1 MPNPNKPFLEDSF
14 KNTNFDIKNSEPA
27 GGPINDP
34 ASGFEHVYGPNN
46 TYLYNVSIA
55 DPTSPIE
62 EITMN
67 DGASTGLDLTPDEA
81 DGIGGPNRTNAVN
94 IASGQYIN
102 STAGGK
108 GYIGGT
114 PGSEINTVTLH
125 QYTPNRTYMDVINNP
140 DDFPEPN
147 VDNTNNGGLNE
158 AIPTDVDE
166 SIVSDVG
173 IDPPNIFEL
182 NNF

>member
-1 MPNPNKPFLEDSF
+1 MLEILL
-14 KNTNFDIKNSEPA
+14 TQMRRE
-27 GGPINDP
+27 
-34 ASGFEHVYGPNN
+34 GFEMTVSPPKV
-46 TYLYNVSIA
+46 LYKKDDNGNKLE
-55 DPTSPIE
+55 PIE

-147 VDNTNNGGLNE
+147 IDNTNNGGLNE